1 MNLDEIMK
9 RLRGLA
15 DPASVAGM
23 AGYGIVGQVLGVKI
37 PQMRRLAKEIGRDHD
52 LAAQLWAEG
61 FRETRIVAS
70 MIDEPK
76 ALTEEQMEEWA
87 AGFDSWEV
95 CDQVVMNL
103 FEKHPLA
110 WTKAVEWSGRKEEF
124 VKRAGFVLMARLAV
138 SDKKAA
144 DEKFWPFF
152 ELIER
157 EADDGRNYVK
167 KAVNWALRQMGKRN
181 QSLNARAVQAAS
193 GLTGRESASA
203 RWIASDALRDLE
215 SEAVRARLKSK

>member
-1 MNLDEIMK
+1 MNLDEVMK

-37 PQMRRLAKEIGRDHD
+37 PQMRRLAKEIGRDRD

-70 MIDEPK
+70 MIDDPK

-110 WTKAVEWSGRKEEF
+110 WTKAVEWSGRGEEF
-124 VKRAGFVLMARLAV
+124 VKRAGFVLVARLAV

-152 ELIER
+152 DLIER

-181 QSLNARAVQAAS
+181 QNLNARAIETARRLA
-193 GLTGRESASA
+193 GRESASA
-203 RWIASDALRDLE
+203 RWIASDALRELE